1 MFQNE
6 PPQWVSQLHWAFPQF
21 VLYSLVQALSCS
33 ISSLQR
39 KDIESLQNRL
49 LKVCYVPASAPVL
62 IGFFS
67 FFALAI
73 NSTNEANKA
82 GGTRH

>member
-1 MFQNE
+1 VAN
-6 PPQWVSQLHWAFPQF
+6 
-21 VLYSLVQALSCS
+21 
-33 ISSLQR
+33 
-39 KDIESLQNRL
+39 
-49 LKVCYVPASAPVL
+49 APVL

-73 NSTNEANKA
+73 NSTNETNKA